1 MDKRFLHVRLKEA
14 KLFSDSGRESFGGTA
29 RGTTLKLWG
38 DFELVVIV
46 MYQIVWGK
54 VERFLLLRL
63 KKIQDKNN
71 TDVATVYY
79 LCENMVIVTFDR

>member
-1 MDKRFLHVRLKEA
+1 MDKRFLYVRLKGA

-38 DFELVVIV
+38 DFELGVIV

-54 VERFLLLRL
+54 VKRFLLLRL
-63 KKIQDKNN
+63 KTIH
-71 TDVATVYY
+71 TDVAAVYC
-79 LCENMVIVTFDR
+79 LFENLVIDILDR